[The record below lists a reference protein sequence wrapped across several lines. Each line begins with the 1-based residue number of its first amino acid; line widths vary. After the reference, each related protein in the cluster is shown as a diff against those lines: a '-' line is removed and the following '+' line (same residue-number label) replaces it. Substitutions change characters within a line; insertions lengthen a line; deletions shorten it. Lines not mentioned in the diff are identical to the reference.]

1 LRAKRP
7 DTYTH
12 SDSYDNGYTDNDAYY
27 NADPYRHNHTQ
38 CKPDSNTHWNANR
51 NTYGNTNSDS
61 NPEQHA
67 ENHSHNTNSD
77 SILPAPHA
85 RTAALI
91 TAINEH

>member
-1 LRAKRP
+1 MRAKRP

-61 NPEQHA
+61 NPE
-67 ENHSHNTNSD
+67 
-77 SILPAPHA
+77 
-85 RTAALI
+85 
-91 TAINEH
+91 